1 MVNLDSDPV
10 ELMLFLVFHQVFVVE
25 EQEEQMA
32 ELVVVQVVVSEA
44 VMTMG

>member
-10 ELMLFLVFHQVFVVE
+10 ELVLFLVFHQVFVVE
-25 EQEEQMA
+25 EQEEQVV
-32 ELVVVQVVVSEA
+32 ELVGVQVVVQEA